1 MLFVRYVWSP
11 KRFLY
16 ALQLLGSRKL
26 IKKVFIVKQHDSRY
40 KIFLSV
46 FSGVTKLDCLVC
58 FIHGVGF
65 VPIIQTPHY
74 SYARS
79 LAQNLNSDENS
90 YSKYLKKYYPIE
102 NLQDSLGNFRRTF
115 LYVKEHPTKISI
127 LVSKMKFFG
136 ADVMVIDGVHRAAI
150 LAALDYT
157 DVKCDICI

>member
-1 MLFVRYVWSP
+1 MRYVSSP

-26 IKKVFIVKQHDSRY
+26 IKKVFIVKRYDSRY

-46 FSGVTKLDCLVC
+46 FSGVTKLDSLVC

-65 VPIIQTPHY
+65 VPITQTPHY

-79 LAQNLNSDENS
+79 LALNSNSDENY
-90 YSKYLKKYYPIE
+90 YSEYLKKYYPIE
-102 NLQDSLGNFRRTF
+102 NLENSLGNFRRTF
-115 LYVKEHPTKISI
+115 LYVKEHPTQISI
-127 LVSKMKFFG
+127 LVSKMKFLG
-136 ADVMVIDGVHRAAI
+136 ADVMVVDGVHRAAI